1 MAGLAIA
8 FGAGAMT
15 NSISEI
21 ENTDCMLVIGS
32 NTTSQHPII
41 SGRMIQAKKNGAELI
56 VVDTR
61 KIPLA
66 EYADIFVNLKPGSN
80 VAFLNGILHI
90 LIWENLVDHDFIRDK
105 TEGFEDL
112 KEMVR
117 GFTPEKVSDI
127 TGIPPETL
135 KKTALMFGRAEKAMI
150 FYAMGITQ
158 HTTGTDNVKAVA
170 NLAMATGNLGR
181 PFTGVNP
188 LRGQNNVQ
196 GACDMGALPNVMTG
210 YQPVANF
217 DVRARFEDHWGLELS
232 DTPGLTLVEMM
243 AAARKGILKAMMVM
257 GENPMISDPDT
268 GHVQKALESLDLLVV
283 QDIFMTE
290 TAQLAHVVLPA
301 CSFAEKEGTFTNTDR
316 RVQRVRQA
324 IAPVGESKPDWQIIC
339 ELAGVMNASGFDFAS
354 PEEIMAE
361 IASVTPSYGGITYER
376 LDNGEVLSWP
386 CLDKDHSGTPFLYEN
401 GFARGRGL
409 FSAVDY
415 RPPAE
420 LPDQNFPYILSTGRI
435 PFHFHGGS
443 MTRRIDVLN
452 REAPEA
458 FMNIHP
464 EDAARLG
471 IEEGQEV
478 TVRSRRGEI
487 AIKAARTDEVQPGNV
502 FIPMHF
508 AECTVNRLTDS
519 RIESQAKIPDFKVC
533 AVNIGVGAR

>member
-1 MAGLAIA
+1 
-8 FGAGAMT
+8 MT

-32 NTTSQHPII
+32 NTTGQHPII
-41 SGRMIQAKKNGAELI
+41 SGRIIQAKNKGAKLI

-66 EYADIFVNLKPGSN
+66 EYADIFVNLKPGTN

-90 LIWENLVDHDFIRDK
+90 LIWENLVDHDFILNK
-105 TEGFEDL
+105 TEGFEAL
-112 KEMVR
+112 KEKVR
-117 GFTPEKVSDI
+117 SFTPEKVSEI
-127 TGIPPETL
+127 TGVSEEIL
-135 KKTALMFGRAEKAMI
+135 KETALTFGRAEKAMI

-158 HTTGTDNVKAVA
+158 QTTGTDNVKAVA
-170 NLAMATGNLGR
+170 NLAMATGNIGR

-210 YQPVANF
+210 YQPVTNF
-217 DVRARFEDHWGLELS
+217 DVRARFEDRWGLKLS
-232 DTPGLTLVEMM
+232 ETTGLTLVEMM
-243 AAARKGILKAMMVM
+243 AESRKGTLKAMMIM
-257 GENPMISDPDT
+257 GENPMISDPDS
-268 GHVQKALESLDLLVV
+268 GHVQQALESLDLLVV

-316 RVQRVRQA
+316 RIQRVRQA
-324 IAPVGESKPDWQIIC
+324 IPPIGESKPDWQIIS
-339 ELAGVMNASGFDFAS
+339 ELAGVMKAPGFDFAS
-354 PEEIMAE
+354 PAEIMAE
-361 IASVTPSYGGITYER
+361 IASLTPSYGGITYDR
-376 LDNGEVLSWP
+376 LDKGEVLSWP
-386 CLDKDHSGTPFLYEN
+386 CASQDHPGTPFLYET

-420 LPDQNFPYILSTGRI
+420 LPDSDFPYILSTGRI

-443 MTRRIDVLN
+443 MTRRIDRLN
-452 REAPEA
+452 REVPEA
-458 FMNIHP
+458 FMSIHP

-471 IEEGQEV
+471 IEEGQAV
-478 TVRSRRGEI
+478 TVQSRRGKI
-487 AIKAARTDEVQPGNV
+487 SIKAVKTEEMQPGNV

-508 AECTVNRLTDS
+508 AECTVNKLTDS

-533 AVNIGVGAR
+533 AVTIAADN